1 MGKGRL
7 EAFGDSMI
15 VIRNSA
21 DSLLAQAIGKD
32 HAGRLFAVW
41 CASAIPLAFVD
52 QGIAD
57 FIYVLNAAIWIVPDW
72 HIEKAFKNGEA

>member
-1 MGKGRL
+1 
-7 EAFGDSMI
+7 
-15 VIRNSA
+15 
-21 DSLLAQAIGKD
+21 LAKAIGKD
-32 HAGRLFAVW
+32 HAGRLSVVLYAR
-41 CASAIPLAFVD
+41 AIPLAFVD